1 MTTETIPITKTAE
14 SEFQTDKVL
23 TIVGA
28 HFFNDIYTASI
39 APLLPILID
48 TLSISLTQAGSL
60 RAIMQIPALLN
71 PFIGYM
77 ADKISLRYFVIFAP
91 AVTATLISS
100 IGFVDSYFGLVV
112 IFLLTGISVAAF
124 HAPAPAM
131 IARISGTQIG
141 KGMSF
146 FMAAGELSRT
156 VGPLLAVW
164 AISMWTL
171 DGFYRL
177 VVIGW
182 ATSLVLFLRLR
193 TISARQ
199 TTGANWRA
207 VMPALRTL
215 YLPLAG
221 ISLFQNMLTSGLFTY
236 LPTYMSQGGS
246 TLLVAGAALS
256 LLELA
261 GVAGALLSGTLS
273 DRLGRRSVI
282 LVMTGLSSIFMLLF
296 LNSSGWLIVPV
307 LLALGFTALSTTPVI
322 LAIVQDNL
330 PNNRAIGNGI
340 FMAIAF
346 LMQSLAIMVT
356 GMLGD
361 RFGLNTAFLV
371 GALVSL
377 LAIPLIFLLPG
388 EKQNQANT

>member
-1 MTTETIPITKTAE
+1 MTTESIPISKTTE
-14 SEFQTDKVL
+14 SEFQTDKVM

-28 HFFNDIYTASI
+28 HFVNDIYTASI

-77 ADKISLRYFVIFAP
+77 ADKVSLRYFVILAP

-100 IGFVDSYFGLVV
+100 ISFANSYIALVV

-131 IARISGTQIG
+131 IARISGQQIG
-141 KGMSF
+141 KGMSL

-164 AISMWTL
+164 AVSLWTL

-193 TISARQ
+193 TVSARQ
-199 TTGANWRA
+199 SIGADWRA
-207 VMPALRTL
+207 VLPALRTL

-221 ISLFQNMLTSGLFTY
+221 ILIFRNLLTAGLFTY
-236 LPTYMSQGGS
+236 LPTYMTQRGS
-246 TLLVAGAALS
+246 TLLIAGAALS
-256 LLELA
+256 ILELA

-273 DRLGRRSVI
+273 DRLGRRSVL
-282 LVMTGLSSIFMLLF
+282 LVMTGLSSVFMLLF

-307 LLALGFTALSTTPVI
+307 LLALGFTTLSTTPVI

-346 LMQSLAIMVT
+346 LMQSLAILVI
-356 GMLGD
+356 GILGD
-361 RFGLNTAFLV
+361 QFGLNIAFLV
-371 GALVSL
+371 SALVSL
-377 LAIPLIFLLPG
+377 LAIPVIFYLPN
-388 EKQNQANT
+388 EN

>member
-1 MTTETIPITKTAE
+1 MTTESIPISKTTE
-14 SEFQTDKVL
+14 SEFQTDKVM

-28 HFFNDIYTASI
+28 HFVNDIYTASI

-60 RAIMQIPALLN
+60 RAIMQIPALIN

-77 ADKISLRYFVIFAP
+77 ADKVSLRYFVILAP

-100 IGFVDSYFGLVV
+100 ISFANSYFALVV
-112 IFLLTGISVAAF
+112 IFFLTGISVAAF

-131 IARISGTQIG
+131 IARISGQHIG

-164 AISMWTL
+164 AVSLWTL

-199 TTGANWRA
+199 SAGANWRA
-207 VMPALRTL
+207 VLPALRTL
-215 YLPLAG
+215 YLPLTG
-221 ISLFQNMLTSGLFTY
+221 ILIFRNLLTAGLFTY
-236 LPTYMSQGGS
+236 LPTYMTQRGS
-246 TLLVAGAALS
+246 SLLIAGAALS
-256 LLELA
+256 ILELA

-273 DRLGRRSVI
+273 DRLGRRSV
-282 LVMTGLSSIFMLLF
+282 LFVMTGLSSVFMLLF

-307 LLALGFTALSTTPVI
+307 LLALGFTSLSTTPVI

-346 LMQSLAIMVT
+346 LMQSLAILVI
-356 GMLGD
+356 GILGD
-361 RFGLNTAFLV
+361 QFGLNVAFLV
-371 GALVSL
+371 SALVSL
-377 LAIPLIFLLPG
+377 LAIPVIFFLPN
-388 EKQNQANT
+388 EN

>member
-1 MTTETIPITKTAE
+1 
-14 SEFQTDKVL
+14 
-23 TIVGA
+23 
-28 HFFNDIYTASI
+28 
-39 APLLPILID
+39 
-48 TLSISLTQAGSL
+48 
-60 RAIMQIPALLN
+60 MQIPALLN

-77 ADKISLRYFVIFAP
+77 ADKVSLRYFVILAP

-100 IGFVDSYFGLVV
+100 ISFANSYIALVV

-131 IARISGTQIG
+131 IARISGQQIG

-156 VGPLLAVW
+156 IGPLLAVW
-164 AISMWTL
+164 AVSLWTL

-199 TTGANWRA
+199 SVGANWRA
-207 VMPALRTL
+207 VLPALRTL

-221 ISLFQNMLTSGLFTY
+221 ILIFRNLLTAGLFTY
-236 LPTYMSQGGS
+236 LPTYMTQSGS
-246 TLLVAGAALS
+246 SLLIAGAALS
-256 LLELA
+256 ILELA

-273 DRLGRRSVI
+273 DRLGRRSVL
-282 LVMTGLSSIFMLLF
+282 LVMTGLSSVFMLLF

-307 LLALGFTALSTTPVI
+307 LLALGFTTLSTTPVI
-322 LAIVQDNL
+322 LAVVQDNL

-346 LMQSLAIMVT
+346 LMQSLAILVI
-356 GMLGD
+356 GILGD
-361 RFGLNTAFLV
+361 QFGLNTAFLV
-371 GALVSL
+371 SALVSL
-377 LAIPLIFLLPG
+377 LAIPVIFFLPN
-388 EKQNQANT
+388 KN